1 MILKS
6 ITYVML
12 SAIIATTTPDNSLF
26 GSFDHEVQQVCDV
39 QEIISVREITSLVD
53 INALKVNAEVKYDVD
68 VTPPTT
74 FYYTKVQNGIRY
86 GGTLNIVSIRYRSD
100 ANYALYS
107 GYIYP
112 LEWCESDKD
121 YRN

>member
-1 MILKS
+1 
-6 ITYVML
+6 ML

-39 QEIISVREITSLVD
+39 QEIISVREITSLSLVD

-100 ANYALYS
+100 ANYASYS

-112 LEWCESDKD
+112 LE
-121 YRN
+121 